1 MGVYDGYEDRS
12 GEPGLRLEEAK
23 NQESDAEEACEDA
36 CEGLWGI
43 EKKPRQEEGK
53 EIMEGA
59 LEGLLKG
66 EGGGNYKSGMTV
78 MYLNTGTK
86 LVQQQQSCLL
96 QYVKSWMIHD
106 VWIMFSKHSSGV
118 RAWSC

>member
-1 MGVYDGYEDRS
+1 
-12 GEPGLRLEEAK
+12 
-23 NQESDAEEACEDA
+23 
-36 CEGLWGI
+36 
-43 EKKPRQEEGK
+43 
-53 EIMEGA
+53 MEGA

-96 QYVKSWMIHD
+96 QYVKS
-106 VWIMFSKHSSGV
+106 
-118 RAWSC
+118 